1 MPQTHERQET
11 QQLNVRVPR
20 DVYESLRTYAYAA
33 DTTINDAV
41 VRALL
46 DFLASRGREEQVDAF
61 LERARSQ
68 YRTTLDKLADL

>member
-1 MPQTHERQET
+1 MPRARQET
-11 QQLNVRVPR
+11 KQLNVRVPR
-20 DVYESLRTYAYAA
+20 DVYEALRTYAYAA

-46 DFLASRGREEQVDAF
+46 DFLASKGREEQVGAF
-61 LERARSQ
+61 LKRARTQ